1 MIVVYE
7 CPQHIEKSHYQVH
20 KGSSVMGVL
29 FLGGITRIP
38 MLAAVM
44 LLNLFN
50 VICKSSVS
58 DWCLIG
64 LLTVA
69 LTCV

>member
-1 MIVVYE
+1 
-7 CPQHIEKSHYQVH
+7 
-20 KGSSVMGVL
+20 MGVH
-29 FLGGITRIP
+29 FLGAITRIP